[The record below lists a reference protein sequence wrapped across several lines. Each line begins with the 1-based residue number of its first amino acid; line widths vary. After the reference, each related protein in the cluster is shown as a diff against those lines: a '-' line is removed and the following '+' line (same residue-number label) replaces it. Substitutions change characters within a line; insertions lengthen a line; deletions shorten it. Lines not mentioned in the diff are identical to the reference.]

1 MKTVFH
7 GQGPLAASPVPA
19 VDPTASGKRAL
30 IIGSGFGGRGAAI
43 RLACRGYDV
52 TVVEKLDGPGG
63 RAYVHRQDGFV
74 FDAGPTIITAPWFLE
89 ELWTL
94 CGRKLADDLQLTP
107 MAPFYRLRFS
117 DGSHFDYH
125 GDTEKMYAEIER
137 FAPGDLEG
145 YKRFAKYADLCYR
158 LGFEELGPV
167 AFPKLSNMLAAA
179 PQLIR
184 MQGWRTIF
192 GVVSQHIR
200 DPKLRQVMSFHPLLI
215 GGNPFSVTSVYA
227 LVNSLERR
235 FGVHWAMG
243 GTGVIVDG
251 LVKLL
256 ESKGGRLRLNAEVRK
271 IDIEPAR
278 NGGRPRATGVT
289 LASGEKIAADIVV
302 SNADSAWTYK
312 YLVEPQHRRHWTDR
326 RIDKGKYSM
335 SLFVWYFGLNRRY
348 DELPHH
354 MLLMGPRYKELLRDI
369 FLRHHLADDFSLYLH
384 RPTAT
389 DPSLAPAG
397 CDTFYVL
404 SPVPHLDSGTDWSTM
419 AETYRQRIA
428 AELDRTVMPGF
439 EKHIVTQLITT
450 PVDFRDRLLSLK
462 GAAFGLEPLMTQ
474 SAWFRPHNT
483 SEDIDRLFFVGASTH
498 PGAGVPG
505 VLMSAQALQ
514 TVIPEPSAL
523 V

>member
-7 GQGPLAASPVPA
+7 GQGPLAASPVPSIRPSA
-19 VDPTASGKRAL
+19 PGKRAVV
-30 IIGSGFGGRGAAI
+30 IGSGFGGLGAAI

-94 CGRKLADDLQLTP
+94 CGRKIADDLTLTP

-117 DGSHFDYH
+117 DGTHFDYH
-125 GDTEKMYAEIER
+125 GDTDKMYAEIER

-256 ESKGGRLRLNAEVRK
+256 ESQRGRLRLNAEVRK
-271 IDIEPAR
+271 IDIEPAHGSR
-278 NGGRPRATGVT
+278 RRAPPASRWPAARRSPPTSSSPTPTPPGPTSTWWSRSIGATG
-289 LASGEKIAADIVV
+289 
-302 SNADSAWTYK
+302 
-312 YLVEPQHRRHWTDR
+312 
-326 RIDKGKYSM
+326 
-335 SLFVWYFGLNRRY
+335 
-348 DELPHH
+348 
-354 MLLMGPRYKELLRDI
+354 
-369 FLRHHLADDFSLYLH
+369 
-384 RPTAT
+384 PTA
-389 DPSLAPAG
+389 
-397 CDTFYVL
+397 
-404 SPVPHLDSGTDWSTM
+404 
-419 AETYRQRIA
+419 
-428 AELDRTVMPGF
+428 
-439 EKHIVTQLITT
+439 
-450 PVDFRDRLLSLK
+450 
-462 GAAFGLEPLMTQ
+462 
-474 SAWFRPHNT
+474 
-483 SEDIDRLFFVGASTH
+483 ASTR
-498 PGAGVPG
+498 A
-505 VLMSAQALQ
+505 S
-514 TVIPEPSAL
+514 TR
-523 V
+523 